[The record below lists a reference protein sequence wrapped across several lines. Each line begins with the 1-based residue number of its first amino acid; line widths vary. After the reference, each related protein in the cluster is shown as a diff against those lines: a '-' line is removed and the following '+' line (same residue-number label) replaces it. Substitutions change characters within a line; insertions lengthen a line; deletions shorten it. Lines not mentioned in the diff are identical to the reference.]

1 MGAQNST
8 FLIRV
13 LIPIVF
19 LMARCGRIKWMII
32 LPYNPIEQGM
42 MKRWLYDFL
51 NEKVILPK
59 YLNPVVLSFKFIR

>member
-51 NEKVILPK
+51 NEKVII
-59 YLNPVVLSFKFIR
+59 YCQNI